1 MSQTSRWLG
10 FDFGLAW
17 IGVAAGQHLTRTASP
32 LPPLRARDGIPNW
45 DDIDALVNEWQPA
58 GFVVGIPYNMD
69 GSDSE
74 MGTRA
79 HKFRKRL
86 HGRYGLPAEAIDE
99 RLSSREARNQLGER
113 GKNLSKARQAQV
125 DSIAAQLILETF
137 LNRADANP

>member
-1 MSQTSRWLG
+1 MSNDGRWLG

-17 IGVAAGQHLTRTASP
+17 IGVAAGQHLTKTASP

-45 DDIDALVNEWQPA
+45 DDIDALVNEWKPA
-58 GFVVGIPYNMD
+58 GFVVGIPYHMD

-79 HKFRKRL
+79 NKFRKRL
-86 HGRYGLPAEAIDE
+86 HGRYGLPAEAVDE
-99 RLSSREARNQLGER
+99 RLSSREARAQLGER
-113 GKNLSKARQAQV
+113 GKSLSKARQAQV

-137 LNRADANP
+137 LQRAKVD

>member
-1 MSQTSRWLG
+1 MSADGHWLG

-17 IGVAAGQHLTRTASP
+17 IGVAAGQRLTQTASP

-45 DDIDALVNEWQPA
+45 DAIDALVNEWKPA

-74 MGTRA
+74 MGARA
-79 HKFRKRL
+79 NKFRKRL

-99 RLSSREARNQLGER
+99 RLSSREARSQLGER
-113 GKNLSKARQAQV
+113 GKSLSKARQAQV

-137 LNRADANP
+137 LLQTTPQA